1 MEVTRQLPA
10 PAFCTRNR
18 SGHLAEEEY
27 RLPEIEP
34 RFFGRP
40 AHSLL
45 ITPSELRDYV
55 FACICCLQQ
64 HAMCVCADLGTVF

>member
-10 PAFCTRNR
+10 PAFCTLNR
-18 SGHLAEEEY
+18 SGNFAEKEY
-27 RLPEIEP
+27 RLQEIEP

-45 ITPSELRDYV
+45 ITHNELRHYL
-55 FACICCLQQ
+55 FARICLQQ
-64 HAMCVCADLGTVF
+64 PAVCVRI